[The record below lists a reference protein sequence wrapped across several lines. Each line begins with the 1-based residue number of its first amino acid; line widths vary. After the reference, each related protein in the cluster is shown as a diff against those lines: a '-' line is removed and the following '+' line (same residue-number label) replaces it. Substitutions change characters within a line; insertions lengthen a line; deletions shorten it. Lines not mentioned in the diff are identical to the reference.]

1 MKNRFLG
8 EKRIHSIIVNTSSE
22 MFFEAYVLLLVFE
35 MVSILAAIPN
45 IPTQTQKFL
54 PPEEVQKDSYKSLE
68 AFKMCLK
75 GGIICV
81 PQNYSKFE
89 LPDPM
94 NPTKVCFFRIYSPKL
109 ISLIKRNGNVI
120 LQIEPNLRAFLFFK
134 RWMSE

>member
-1 MKNRFLG
+1 
-8 EKRIHSIIVNTSSE
+8 
-22 MFFEAYVLLLVFE
+22 MFFEAYVILLAFE

-45 IPTQTQKFL
+45 MPTQTQKFL
-54 PPEEVQKDSYKSLE
+54 PPEELKKDSYKSPE

-89 LPDPM
+89 LPDPT
-94 NPTKVCFFRIYSPKL
+94 NPTKVCFFKEYNPML

-120 LQIEPNLRAFLFFK
+120 SYVEPNLRAFYFSKGGCRDRHNGYSK
-134 RWMSE
+134 R